1 MYANS
6 AGFTPDADGYAM
18 TMDMKMDAM
27 QQQMQQLQ
35 EMNFPASKQD
45 LIDWGKQHGA
55 SSDQMDM
62 IKKLPK
68 DNFKSADD
76 VISSAQTM
84 MKG

>member
-1 MYANS
+1 MYAKS
-6 AGFTPDADGYAM
+6 GGFTAPTPGYAM
-18 TMDMKMDAM
+18 SMDMKMDAM
-27 QQQMQQLQ
+27 QQQMQQLK

-45 LIDWGKQHGA
+45 LIDWGQQHGA

-76 VISSAQTM
+76 VISSAQSM